1 MLAFTQSR
9 PSPPH
14 FPRLPGS
21 RHVVCSANAVRN
33 AAFLQRR
40 LCKLPLYRHRP
51 GLPRAICGHAEACC
65 KPQRRAKESLHLS
78 YFKMA
83 QVVRFCS
90 ACGDSDGRPEI
101 YRRRIGN
108 AYSVSNTAQNGGA
121 DCCMQASRSSNKDHS
136 SINLAGFAG
145 RRACKSY
152 VQARRFSRV
161 ATLESGVVGCLGPAP
176 H

>member
-9 PSPPH
+9 PPPPH
-14 FPRLPGS
+14 FPRSPGS

-33 AAFLQRR
+33 VAFLQRR

-51 GLPRAICGHAEACC
+51 GLTRAICGHAEACC
-65 KPQRRAKESLHLS
+65 KTKRRPKKSSELS
-78 YFKMA
+78 YFEIP
-83 QVVRFCS
+83 QVVKFYS
-90 ACGDSDGRPEI
+90 ACGDSDGRSGG

-161 ATLESGVVGCLGPAP
+161 ATLESSVVGRLGPAP